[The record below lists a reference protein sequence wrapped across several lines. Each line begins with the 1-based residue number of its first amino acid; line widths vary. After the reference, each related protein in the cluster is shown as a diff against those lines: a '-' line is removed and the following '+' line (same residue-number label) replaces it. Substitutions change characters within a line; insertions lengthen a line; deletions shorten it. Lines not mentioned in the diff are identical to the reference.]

1 MKRYLVIFKD
11 GKKVLTGKQSQRPK
25 MEKDWQDII
34 EVEDKDDLE
43 VEDLNVD
50 EDAKQVTIDE
60 DAKAKRVKEKKA
72 REEQELAEELNQ
84 VQQKRQALRELKELA
99 AEDEPDT
106 PVGENIKGRD
116 VVLKLRQLDRK
127 VNMIIRQLK
136 KVL

>member
-72 REEQELAEELNQ
+72 REEQELAEELNH